1 MFLHFFIATIYV
13 LMKFVGLI
21 PAGGFGSRLG
31 NLPFSKEVFPEMSSQ
46 GEISVIS
53 SNLIRYFKQA
63 SINNIFFIIRKG
75 KWDIPNYFGDGTL
88 LGVNIGYL
96 MMNLSYG
103 TPFTLNQA
111 YPFIK
116 DCIVGL
122 GFPDIVFQPEDAF
135 VHLRDKLLKSKCD
148 VVLGVVPYGEY
159 LKSDMIE
166 FGDDGKIS
174 DIVIKQNRPDLKY
187 GWFIAL
193 WRPSFTTYM
202 YNYLDGFLRENPSGR
217 INSQEGVLR
226 ELFVGDVIRSAIS
239 SGMDV
244 DYVLFP
250 EGNYIDLGTPEAI
263 ANRYKSADKL

>member
-1 MFLHFFIATIYV
+1 
-13 LMKFVGLI
+13 
-21 PAGGFGSRLG
+21 
-31 NLPFSKEVFPEMSSQ
+31 MSSQ

-53 SNLIRYFKQA
+53 SNLIHYYKLA
-63 SINNIFFIIRKG
+63 SINDIFFIIRKG
-75 KWDIPNYFGDGTL
+75 KWDIPDYYGDGTA

-135 VHLRDKLLKSKCD
+135 VHVRDKLLSSKCD
-148 VVLGVVPYGEY
+148 IVLGIVPCSEY

-166 FGDDGKIS
+166 FGDDGRIT
-174 DIVIKQNRPDLKY
+174 DILIKQNRPDLKFS
-187 GWFIAL
+187 WFIAL

-202 YNYLDGFLRENPSGR
+202 HKYLNGLLKDNPSGK
-217 INSQEGVLR
+217 INSQDGILR
-226 ELFVGDVIRSAIS
+226 EVFVGDVIRSAIIE
-239 SGMDV
+239 GLKIK
-244 DYVLFP
+244 YVLFP

-263 ANRYKSADKL
+263 ISRYKSFALNSSPLR